1 MKKLC
6 DKNIERY
13 VRNKYYDELAKLAP
27 VKRFVR
33 KFELLLDSLSLEV
46 REGDEFFGWFVFCDE
61 EYESRA
67 FPEEA
72 LPKETEELIERFA
85 PFGCTTSVQ
94 KGHTLINYE
103 RILNFGLSDYEE
115 RVKRE
120 LENHPDGEYLK
131 AMADTL
137 GLVRKFVQR
146 IIREVDESIK
156 ECTSDVD
163 LTRLERIKDSL
174 SRVPFSPAKDFRD
187 AVQSVWIIH
196 FLAPLCEDSW
206 ASISLGRLDQYL
218 YPYYKRSID
227 REMSRNEAKNIL
239 RELYLLLNSYAD
251 GACLLN
257 LGSEYNELSELIIE
271 CQA

>member
-72 LPKETEELIERFA
+72 LSREIESRA
-85 PFGCTTSVQ
+85 ERLATFGTTSVQ

-103 RILNFGLSDYEE
+103 RILYFGLSDYEE
-115 RVKRE
+115 RVKKA
-120 LENHPDGEYLK
+120 LDSNPDSEYLK

-146 IIREVDESIK
+146 IIREVDKAIK
-156 ECTSDVD
+156 KSASREEKS
-163 LTRLERIKDSL
+163 RLEKVKASL

-187 AVQSVWIIH
+187 AVQSVWLIH
-196 FLAPLCEDSW
+196 FFLMIW
-206 ASISLGRLDQYL
+206 R
-218 YPYYKRSID
+218 
-227 REMSRNEAKNIL
+227 
-239 RELYLLLNSYAD
+239 
-251 GACLLN
+251 
-257 LGSEYNELSELIIE
+257 
-271 CQA
+271 